1 MEAAFVGRQPMGL
14 LGRMAE
20 IVQAVLFAAGYE
32 TAFMTGGVA
41 VIDDGMTMWV
51 NFCIV

>member
-1 MEAAFVGRQPMGL
+1 MGL

-41 VIDDGMTMWV
+41 VIDDGMTMRV
-51 NFCIV
+51 KLLYNKGQEVCG